1 MIIKSEETKLNKDSD
16 VKREALEKAD
26 QVSLSNDLVGNR
38 LPIKK
43 PMTLN
48 V

>member
-16 VKREALEKAD
+16 VKRDTLEKAD
-26 QVSLSNDLVGNR
+26 QLSLSNDLVGNR
-38 LPIKK
+38 LPVKK
-43 PMTLN
+43 PMALN